1 MDAFI
6 STQAF
11 RSPFLACPAMGRSRV
26 RGKKQTST
34 AARQDHAS
42 GEEEKI
48 PVKRRGRPLKLVRND
63 SPQKEAHDFDQL
75 GDEDYTDGILSDKHI
90 NAPPS
95 VINTGIK
102 RTRTSD
108 IDDNHGMAKQ
118 EIGKLGAEEKTSHI
132 GLLKLASSAD
142 EVWCTTIINFV

>member
-1 MDAFI
+1 
-6 STQAF
+6 
-11 RSPFLACPAMGRSRV
+11 MGRSRV

-75 GDEDYTDGILSDKHI
+75 GDEDYTDGILSDKHV

-118 EIGKLGAEEKTSHI
+118 EIGADIKNNNNDPVKLVGFRQIGSRRKNKPRRAAEV
-132 GLLKLASSAD
+132 GL
-142 EVWCTTIINFV
+142 ECR